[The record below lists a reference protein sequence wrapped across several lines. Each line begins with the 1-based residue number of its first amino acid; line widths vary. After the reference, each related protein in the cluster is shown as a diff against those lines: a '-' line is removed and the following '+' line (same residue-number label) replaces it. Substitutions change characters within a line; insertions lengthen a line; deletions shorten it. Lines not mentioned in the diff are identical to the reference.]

1 VRAHTHTK
9 NRLIRPFSLTP
20 PPSPPPPTHTGVT
33 APTICPPHMVT
44 TALGCLYNLVSGNRS
59 AKERLL
65 LYPNI
70 PQLLIEIL
78 DQTQAALFVS
88 HNEEEKN
95 RVGIAV
101 GGAAVR
107 GDGEAGRDQVGED
120 RLHSEVLR
128 CLLCISSLSQNCR
141 AGWAALVEAGAL
153 KALQRWIPILRSA
166 HPVSPLPASVASHW
180 LIEVLQIVLNL
191 LSPPSSWAASP
202 SLRADSAGEQETK
215 GKGGGVGRGAGVRGG
230 KGGRRMVQQDEDSRT
245 LETKGDEDLWWK
257 LLSEAVEEED
267 LFNELLQLVLQV
279 RGCVCGGAGGGVSTH
294 AGRLIIEKIPVI
306 LHSTIFFFKNI

>member
-1 VRAHTHTK
+1 
-9 NRLIRPFSLTP
+9 
-20 PPSPPPPTHTGVT
+20 
-33 APTICPPHMVT
+33 MVT

-65 LYPNI
+65 LCPNI
-70 PQLLIEIL
+70 PQLLIEVL
-78 DQTQAALFVS
+78 DQTQAALFGS

-95 RVGIAV
+95 GLGIAV
-101 GGAAVR
+101 GEAAVR

-202 SLRADSAGEQETK
+202 SLRAERAGEQETK
-215 GKGGGVGRGAGVRGG
+215 GKGGGEGRGAGVRGG
-230 KGGRRMVQQDEDSRT
+230 KEGRGMVQQEEDSRT
-245 LETKGDEDLWWK
+245 QGDEDLWWK

-279 RGCVCGGAGGGVSTH
+279 RGCVCGGAGGGFSTH
-294 AGRLIIEKIPVI
+294 TGRLIIEKIPVI
-306 LHSTIFFFKNI
+306 LHATIFFIRE